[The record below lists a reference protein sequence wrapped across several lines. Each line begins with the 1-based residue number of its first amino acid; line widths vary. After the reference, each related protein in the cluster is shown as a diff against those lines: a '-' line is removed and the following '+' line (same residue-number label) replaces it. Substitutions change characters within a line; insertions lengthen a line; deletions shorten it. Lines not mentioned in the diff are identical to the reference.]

1 MLSAAS
7 DHAVFDIL
15 FPDNVN
21 QIPTEKFL
29 LERTFFR
36 PRDIITF
43 LNSIIEKYPSHS
55 SFKFQTLANARAEYS
70 EYLLDEVRNEMSG
83 HMPDVE
89 IEESLKLL
97 KNFNRH
103 YFYFKDIVKYYED
116 NVFHY
121 KNIKIEQSLIH
132 LYKFSVL
139 GNVWK
144 NNDRGGKTYQSWA
157 HRENN
162 SDLDFS
168 KRMVV
173 HIGLREALS
182 M

>member
-1 MLSAAS
+1 
-7 DHAVFDIL
+7 
-15 FPDNVN
+15 
-21 QIPTEKFL
+21 
-29 LERTFFR
+29 
-36 PRDIITF
+36 
-43 LNSIIEKYPSHS
+43 
-55 SFKFQTLANARAEYS
+55 
-70 EYLLDEVRNEMSG
+70 MSG